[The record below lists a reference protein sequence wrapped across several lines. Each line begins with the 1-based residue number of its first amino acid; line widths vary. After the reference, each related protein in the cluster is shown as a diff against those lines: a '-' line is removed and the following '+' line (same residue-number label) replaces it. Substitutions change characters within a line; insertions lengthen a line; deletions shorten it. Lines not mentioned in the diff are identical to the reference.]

1 MNVLNATER
10 AHLKMVKMANF
21 LLCAFCKIFKI
32 KKIAVSKKKM
42 ESTFFF
48 STNILTGNLITRI
61 CISQIVWVML
71 L

>member
-1 MNVLNATER
+1 MNVLNATEL

-48 STNILTGNLITRI
+48 STNTLTGNLITRI